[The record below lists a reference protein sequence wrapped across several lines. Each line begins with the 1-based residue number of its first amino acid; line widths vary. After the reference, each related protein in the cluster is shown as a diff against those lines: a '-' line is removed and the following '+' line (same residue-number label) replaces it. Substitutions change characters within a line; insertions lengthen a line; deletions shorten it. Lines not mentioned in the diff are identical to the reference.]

1 MKGMCTQIF
10 PARVWSFLG
19 ASALSL
25 ALSVAVRTVLRSPV
39 LYVAALSYHQLLT
52 PVNGP
57 FPFCVSRW
65 LPSTLSQLTK
75 PH

>member
-1 MKGMCTQIF
+1 MKGICTQIF

-25 ALSVAVRTVLRSPV
+25 ALSVAVHTVLRSP
-39 LYVAALSYHQLLT
+39 LLHVAAMSYHQLLT
-52 PVNGP
+52 PVNRA
-57 FPFCVSRW
+57 FPFWVSHW
-65 LPSTLSQLTK
+65 LLSTLSQLTK